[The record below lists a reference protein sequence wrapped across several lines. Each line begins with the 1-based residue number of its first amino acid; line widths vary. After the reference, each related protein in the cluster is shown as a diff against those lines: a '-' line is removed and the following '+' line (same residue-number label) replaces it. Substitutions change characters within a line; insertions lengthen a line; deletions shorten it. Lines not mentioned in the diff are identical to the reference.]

1 VPAIWYST
9 MLDPVVF
16 VMLLGP
22 PASVTRRCKVLLMAM
37 PRVSPGL
44 VTGPGGV
51 NVVPSPIVS
60 RKVVAGGAVGPGL
73 TTLQVPLPKQTTTSP
88 TFHLPP
94 AHAVLAS
101 PRTRK
106 SLAAICIILRTLLCI
121 TDLPV
126 N

>member
-1 VPAIWYST
+1 WPPPT
-9 MLDPVVF
+9 
-16 VMLLGP
+16 
-22 PASVTRRCKVLLMAM
+22 PASVTRTCRVLLMAT

-44 VTGPGGV
+44 LTGPGGV

-60 RKVVAGGAVGPGL
+60 RKVVAGEAAGL

-106 SLAAICIILRTLLCI
+106 SIAAICIIFRTLLCI

-126 N
+126 TAAPFTTAATRSG